1 MAGDNQKYTA
11 EEKARHAARVKE
23 REARKKERQKQKK
36 ALTKQATPAPK
47 APATNGGHKTYDASL
62 LKRARNVGGPP
73 YEAFLKYLPHDCTE
87 QQVTRFFDGC
97 GALEKAPRILKDRA
111 TGRVIRGFVT
121 FAEEQGL
128 QNALQRDGHKLGGR
142 NVSVTVATTHGTA
155 QQDGTH
161 TPAMA
166 SEVVDVLGARHS
178 NGVFVDGTFGRG
190 GHSREILK
198 ALGPSGRLHGFD
210 VDEDAIK
217 AGKELERQDSRFTI
231 HRAPFSQMLKHLG
244 TSVQGVLL
252 DVGISS
258 PQLDGGRGFRPEVEG
273 PVDMRFDAS
282 EQSETALQYLVR
294 ASRQELA
301 AALEAFG
308 GERPAHA
315 RRIADAVALAKAE
328 DPTLQSMTTSKLAQL
343 ASAAK
348 GHREYQQMH
357 PAKMTFQALRVAVNR
372 EFAEL
377 RDGLQAA
384 TEACGLNGAVAVL
397 TWKHA
402 ECAVVVDFQ
411 ATHSLAEKDSML
423 LKYSSGVSDSWG
435 VVVDQARRPTDAELR
450 RNSRA
455 RSAVLHVHRK
465 SRGTRLSDLEA
476 KAGAALNWAPHH
488 IPVPAEIRAGCDRW
502 GAGAGKKKK
511 KRDETPE
518 ERKARKKAKK
528 AKKAARE

>member
-1 MAGDNQKYTA
+1 MREYSRLHHQSSSATPWESCTQREHHRCTPPTTRRRTTRIDIKQWPATRNTRPKKRRATP
-11 EEKARHAARVKE
+11 RVRE

-36 ALTKQATPAPK
+36 ALTKQAAPAPK
-47 APATNGGHKTYDASL
+47 TPATNGGHKTYDASL

-87 QQVTRFFDGC
+87 QQVTRFFAGC
-97 GALEKAPRILKDRA
+97 GPLEKAPRILKDRA

-128 QNALQRDGHKLGGR
+128 QNALQKDGHKLGGR
-142 NVSVTVATTHGTA
+142 NVSVTVATTHGTC
-155 QQDGTH
+155 QQEGTH

-210 VDEDAIK
+210 VDEDAIQ
-217 AGKELERQDSRFTI
+217 AGKELEKQDSRFTI
-231 HRAPFSQMLKHLG
+231 HRAPFSQMLKHLEKG
-244 TSVQGVLL
+244 SIQGVLL

-328 DPTLQSMTTSKLAQL
+328 DPSLSKYDDVETSTVSL
-343 ASAAK
+343 
-348 GHREYQQMH
+348 GGEGPPGV
-357 PAKMTFQALRVAVNR
+357 PADAPGEDDV
-372 EFAEL
+372 
-377 RDGLQAA
+377 
-384 TEACGLNGAVAVL
+384 
-397 TWKHA
+397 
-402 ECAVVVDFQ
+402 
-411 ATHSLAEKDSML
+411 
-423 LKYSSGVSDSWG
+423 SGVEGRGEPGIRGAAGRVGSGDGGLWLEWRRCRPD
-435 VVVDQARRPTDAELR
+435 VEARRVCCCGR
-450 RNSRA
+450 FS
-455 RSAVLHVHRK
+455 
-465 SRGTRLSDLEA
+465 GY
-476 KAGAALNWAPHH
+476 AL
-488 IPVPAEIRAGCDRW
+488 VG
-502 GAGAGKKKK
+502 
-511 KRDETPE
+511 
-518 ERKARKKAKK
+518 
-528 AKKAARE
+528 REGFNATQV